1 MRPPTRVVLDVDTG
15 IDDALAL
22 LYAVASPALD
32 LCGVAAVA
40 GNVPVEV
47 AARNSA
53 AVLALAG
60 AGEVPVAVGAAR
72 TSTGA
77 GPRTGPTNHGPDGLG
92 GVVVPAH
99 DVAQAQGV
107 EAVVR
112 QAVAGGPFTLVGLA
126 PMTDLPAMADAAAEV
141 VLVGGELAVDDP
153 PELNASHDCGATAR
167 VLASG
172 RPTTLYVIDVFEQ
185 VRVAPADVDRLLRS
199 DRPPARLAGELLA
212 VRRSHLIGDAGALVL
227 LTHPDLFTV
236 EQRRID
242 FVGAHLTEAANG
254 CLVDVV
260 VDVDAEAVART
271 YVEVLLG
278 A

>member
-1 MRPPTRVVLDVDTG
+1 
-15 IDDALAL
+15 
-22 LYAVASPALD
+22 
-32 LCGVAAVA
+32 
-40 GNVPVEV
+40 
-47 AARNSA
+47 
-53 AVLALAG
+53 
-60 AGEVPVAVGAAR
+60 
-72 TSTGA
+72 
-77 GPRTGPTNHGPDGLG
+77 
-92 GVVVPAH
+92 
-99 DVAQAQGV
+99 
-107 EAVVR
+107 
-112 QAVAGGPFTLVGLA
+112 
-126 PMTDLPAMADAAAEV
+126 
-141 VLVGGELAVDDP
+141 
-153 PELNASHDCGATAR
+153 

-242 FVGAHLTEAANG
+242 VVGAHLTEAANG
-254 CLVDVV
+254 RVVDVV